1 MSDERREE
9 QDVTSTPTG
18 EATATAGEGAVRPEE
33 PTAGPEESA
42 SASKSGDETASAGG
56 SGSGD
61 DRGRGGG
68 DGSGGGSDN
77 DDDDDDDDDDAPAAA
92 APEPPRA
99 NERRIVVVTR
109 GEKLDT
115 AEWLPVSDPRAQEQ
129 IRRTPPPPLPPQGGS
144 IPPALFAI
152 VSSIV
157 VILVTV
163 VLLRGQGERK
173 PSQPLVPTVADLQ
186 AVHASVTAAGAP
198 VHKTRRLSEGD
209 VVKTDTDG
217 RARLR
222 LDDGTGLVLD
232 RSTSLRITQKGVA
245 LEHGRIFVQGALGAR
260 TEIEL
265 GEATGI
271 VSGAN
276 TGIERSRERP
286 ASAKLY
292 AATEEITVRAGGAEK
307 TVRAGETATVDGSK
321 VEIAPERGYD
331 DWTGGMAAPWGAKGA
346 PRRAVGELWGRPDK
360 PGDAGSPL
368 TIRAHDVEA
377 TVARELAE
385 TEVRTTFFN
394 AGSTSVTGDYR
405 LAIPPGAIV
414 ARFASVRG
422 GNTNEGHIALATR
435 DARGNSGSG
444 GEVLEWAGEGWVR
457 ATIPSISPGATV
469 QVIVRYVEWLSP
481 RPKGDGNWVVQY
493 RYPMVSDAAPPLIG
507 EFSAKIDATQS
518 SPKSIGAGLGARVT
532 GSTVEVRRPDY
543 RPTADLVVDVA
554 IEPSSSPAR
563 LFVAPPFEGDED
575 DPASTILVRTEVP
588 EARAEDGVTLA
599 LVLDVSSS
607 VEPAL
612 LDAERALV
620 DAVLSGL
627 GARDKVVV
635 LAADQTVHPLGPAA
649 IGPVD
654 DARRKAIREALG
666 QISTGGATDL
676 GRALEAGADALPADA
691 PAGMVIYVGD
701 GWPTVGD
708 PTVDRIQARLARRQ
722 GGAPRLGAVGVGP
735 LVNRFALASLVR
747 GSGPLLEIADTT
759 DAARV
764 ATELISEALQ
774 PAVAGVE
781 VVFGTEVDR
790 IYPRS
795 ARAITAGETVFAVGR
810 VRGDPPRSI
819 TLRYRDA
826 RGVHEEKRPVVVER
840 ALREQDVARRWAA
853 ARVEE
858 IALKGKGREAA
869 TDVALR
875 AGLLTPWTGF
885 VIGGP
890 RVYAPSLLQ
899 TRILDLS
906 AGPESG
912 FSAAF
917 ATPRAAAGT
926 LMNVP
931 QETESAEDKDDEAAY
946 KAAVA
951 EAAARLL
958 DEAGPSVRACRDS
971 RAALRPEL
979 SGKLDVNFSIDGEGR
994 AEKVR
999 VKGVAGAD
1007 DEALHRCVEVV
1018 VRAMIF
1024 PASGLNVSI
1033 EVTRTLGLPPPR
1045 ATLRGRKCSPT
1056 SFLPMPLRR
1065 GVWRERL
1072 ERSQADVVYVEAKQS
1087 CELPTWT
1094 DRRALLELILVN
1106 EPNGLARVGV
1116 AGRLELLGESDAA
1129 ALLRRE
1135 AIRRAQSPEELYA
1148 IKRELVGSE
1157 RYPVGTFRKQY
1168 RAADGDKGRLAV
1180 VRRFLGIA
1188 PHDARL
1194 RRRLFALLEA
1204 LDMKAELSEEIR
1216 RARRD
1221 PFADAGLLA
1230 DAASALLRIGDEAE
1244 ARRTFGELSERA
1256 PRDPWAR
1263 AFLGDRLRNEG
1274 FFDDASLAYAVLE
1287 ELVPEEPAAVIRLA
1301 LAHAGAGRLDIAHR
1315 MLARVA
1321 QTGGRAGDETLGRL
1335 AGYLA
1340 HVLLAE
1346 GRGRQGLSESDTD
1359 RLARASL
1366 ELPYPNAA
1374 VVALVRA
1381 PAGALALDVKL
1392 LRDKTEDPLGPDVAA
1407 AGVGLYALRF
1417 GLAEKSPISLRLARP
1432 EELAPARA
1440 TKVRVDAL
1448 VPDGEGK
1455 PPKLVSIDVELPPTG
1470 KPVTLRWMGSAFTP
1484 G

>member
-1 MSDERREE
+1 
-9 QDVTSTPTG
+9 
-18 EATATAGEGAVRPEE
+18 
-33 PTAGPEESA
+33 
-42 SASKSGDETASAGG
+42 
-56 SGSGD
+56 
-61 DRGRGGG
+61 
-68 DGSGGGSDN
+68 
-77 DDDDDDDDDDAPAAA
+77 
-92 APEPPRA
+92 
-99 NERRIVVVTR
+99 
-109 GEKLDT
+109 
-115 AEWLPVSDPRAQEQ
+115 
-129 IRRTPPPPLPPQGGS
+129 
-144 IPPALFAI
+144 
-152 VSSIV
+152 
-157 VILVTV
+157 
-163 VLLRGQGERK
+163 
-173 PSQPLVPTVADLQ
+173 
-186 AVHASVTAAGAP
+186 
-198 VHKTRRLSEGD
+198 
-209 VVKTDTDG
+209 
-217 RARLR
+217 
-222 LDDGTGLVLD
+222 
-232 RSTSLRITQKGVA
+232 
-245 LEHGRIFVQGALGAR
+245 
-260 TEIEL
+260 
-265 GEATGI
+265 
-271 VSGAN
+271 
-276 TGIERSRERP
+276 
-286 ASAKLY
+286 
-292 AATEEITVRAGGAEK
+292 
-307 TVRAGETATVDGSK
+307 
-321 VEIAPERGYD
+321 
-331 DWTGGMAAPWGAKGA
+331 MAAPWGAKGA

-377 TVARELAE
+377 KVARELAE

-394 AGSTSVTGDYR
+394 AGSSAVTGDYR

-422 GNTNEGHIALATR
+422 GSTNEGHIALATR
-435 DARGNSGSG
+435 DTRQHNGSG

-457 ATIPSISPGATV
+457 ATIPSIAPGATV

-481 RPKGDGNWVVQY
+481 RPKGDGTWIVQY

-554 IEPSSSPAR
+554 IEPSSAPAR

-620 DAVLSGL
+620 DAVLAGL
-627 GARDKVVV
+627 GARDRVVV
-635 LAADQTVHPLGPAA
+635 LAADQTVRPIGPPA

-654 DARRKAIREALG
+654 EARRKAIREALG

-676 GRALEAGADALPADA
+676 GRALEAGADALPIDA

-764 ATELISEALQ
+764 ATELIAEALQ

-826 RGVHEEKRPVVVER
+826 QGVHEEKRSVVVER

-931 QETESAEDKDDEAAY
+931 QETESAEGDDDEAAY

-979 SGKLDVNFSIDGEGR
+979 TGKLDVRFSIDGEGR
-994 AEKVR
+994 ADKVR

-1007 DEALHRCVEVV
+1007 DDALGRCVEVV
-1018 VRAMIF
+1018 VRGMIF
-1024 PASGLNVSI
+1024 PASGLTVSI
-1033 EVTRTLGLPPPR
+1033 EVSRTLGLPPPR

-1056 SFLPMPLRR
+1056 SFLPLPLRR

-1072 ERSQADVVYVEAKQS
+1072 ERGQADVVYVEAKQS

-1106 EPNGLARVGV
+1106 EPNGLARVAV
-1116 AGRLELLGESDAA
+1116 AGKLELLGESDAA

-1135 AIRRAQSPEELYA
+1135 AIRRAQSPEELFA

-1168 RAADGDKGRLAV
+1168 RAASDDKGRLAV

-1194 RRRLFALLEA
+1194 RRRLFALLES

-1216 RARRD
+1216 RVRRD

-1321 QTGGRAGDETLGRL
+1321 QTGGRAGDEKLGTL
-1335 AGYLA
+1335 AGRLA

-1346 GRGRQGLSESDTD
+1346 GRGRAGLSEADAD
-1359 RLARASL
+1359 RLVRASL
-1366 ELPYPNAA
+1366 ELPYPNGA
-1374 VVALVRA
+1374 VLALVRA

-1392 LRDKTEDPLGPDVAA
+1392 LRDKVEDFLGPEVSA

-1417 GLAEKSPISLRLARP
+1417 GVAEKAPISLRLARP
-1432 EELAPARA
+1432 EDLAPARP

-1448 VPDGEGK
+1448 VPDEGGK
-1455 PPKLVSIDVELPPTG
+1455 PPKLVSLDVELPPTG
-1470 KPVTLRWMGSAFTP
+1470 KPVTLRWTGSAFLP
-1484 G
+1484 N